1 MLIYNRAKAQ
11 GENKMKYYSQ
21 LNLDGKPYFDVVWG
35 EPLEADDTLVVFK
48 RGTKWNILDI
58 ASGLT
63 IAHNMKSKKDILE
76 WYNKQIYTNSLGM
89 RIDEAR
95 LGDRYKAKVEA
106 MQKHRILHAGDRVT
120 YIDVKDSVILD
131 LIKYYPTA
139 DIWVVQDEWHEFEV
153 SPDKIIKLSEVK

>member
-1 MLIYNRAKAQ
+1 
-11 GENKMKYYSQ
+11 MKYYSQ

-35 EPLEADDTLVVFK
+35 EPLEADDNLVVFK
-48 RGTKWNILDI
+48 RGAKWNILDI
-58 ASGLT
+58 TSGLT

-89 RIDEAR
+89 RIDNAR

-106 MQKHRILHAGDRVT
+106 MQKHRILNVGDRVT

-131 LIKYYPTA
+131 LLEYNVVR
-139 DIWVVQDEWHEFEV
+139 DSWLVQDEWHQFEV
-153 SPDKIIKLSEVK
+153 SPDRIIKLSEVK